1 MTQTDM
7 TRIWLVRHGPTH
19 RDGLIGWTD
28 APADLSDTDAIAR
41 LNTHLP
47 SDAVIVS
54 SDLTRTM
61 DTAATLAVGR
71 EVINPVADLREFH
84 FGDWENR
91 TFKDVAATDPDLS
104 RAYWSAPGDTAPPN
118 GESWNAGAARMSR
131 AVDQLVTDHVG
142 RDIIV
147 VAHFGVIL
155 SQVQR
160 ATAMPAASV
169 LAFKIDNL
177 SVTCLEHMDPAWR
190 VLGVNH
196 LP

>member
-1 MTQTDM
+1 MTKL
-7 TRIWLVRHGPTH
+7 WLVRHGPTH

-28 APADLSDTDAIAR
+28 APADLSDTDALAR
-41 LNTHLP
+41 LDAHLP
-47 SDAVIVS
+47 KNALLVS
-54 SDLTRTM
+54 SDLSRTV
-61 DTAATLAVGR
+61 DTAATLIKGR
-71 EVINPVADLREFH
+71 QLIAPRSDLREFH

-91 TFKDVAATDPDLS
+91 TFDDISSTDPDLS
-104 RAYWSAPGDTAPPN
+104 LNYWSSPGETAPPN
-118 GESWNAGAARMSR
+118 GESWDTGYARMSS
-131 AVDQLVTDHVG
+131 AVDQLVVDHAG
-142 RDIIV
+142 RDIII

-160 ATAMPAASV
+160 ATSMPAKSV

-177 SVTCLEHMDPAWR
+177 SVTCIEHLNPAWR